1 MLAAKFIIVFGV
13 CITQSNP
20 CVIFEMYQGKCEGPM
35 YYQQYGPTETGLNL
49 FNCAQHGCRNVQTHC
64 LRTRRLCTS
73 GTRRNRRVRDGN
85 VFTPKRP
92 ILMPGEF
99 EWILKIRP
107 NLLQGLW
114 HMLWILFSY
123 VLVMLTSLIWLF
135 LHIFGAVS
143 LVMGECQVWSRAMG
157 VTPTAQSTNLI
168 HTSVWELWY
177 LFQNFTCLVPFT
189 HAKIIHMCILWL
201 YLNFLL
207 TCHTYSCVF
216 ACKFD

>member
-49 FNCAQHGCRNVQTHC
+49 FNCAQWCMGAEMCKHIVWEQGVCAQVG
-64 LRTRRLCTS
+64 LA
-73 GTRRNRRVRDGN
+73 GTRECVTGN

-114 HMLWILFSY
+114 HMLWMLFSY

-157 VTPTAQSTNLI
+157 VTPIAQSTNLI
-168 HTSVWELWY
+168 HTSLQSGNY
-177 LFQNFTCLVPFT
+177 DICF
-189 HAKIIHMCILWL
+189 KILH
-201 YLNFLL
+201 
-207 TCHTYSCVF
+207 V
-216 ACKFD
+216 